1 MRHRKMLSISPA
13 SVSQWGSQQSIKAE
27 PGFAYL
33 SAVDRDPQRSRSY
46 TKAAAGALL
55 AGWHQNERHML
66 NVLNV
71 KMLNALF
78 LQNHPSRFLTDWC
91 SIIFPVS
98 TLRFRISSW
107 RLVQIVLHPQF
118 KEKWD
123 EQLNLTQQCQKNL
136 LRAPRLCKEWAET
149 QWTGV
154 QKATVPGGSSCTSSP
169 TYLPALGQHCR
180 RLFLHCSLQEHS
192 GMRWFEPI
200 CGTHSAARFPI
211 FFCPQWD
218 KTHGINFSEPNIS
231 CDKYKATLQYLAA
244 SLSSNS
250 T

>member
-1 MRHRKMLSISPA
+1 
-13 SVSQWGSQQSIKAE
+13 
-27 PGFAYL
+27 
-33 SAVDRDPQRSRSY
+33 
-46 TKAAAGALL
+46 
-55 AGWHQNERHML
+55 ML

-98 TLRFRISSW
+98 TPGFRISSW
-107 RLVQIVLHPQF
+107 RLVQIVLHPRF

-123 EQLNLTQQCQKNL
+123 EQLNLTQQCQKDL
-136 LRAPRLCKEWAET
+136 LRAPRLCEEWAET

-231 CDKYKATLQYLAA
+231 CDKYKVTLQYLAA

>member
-1 MRHRKMLSISPA
+1 MSARRAWVCLPECCGQRPSKKSFLH
-13 SVSQWGSQQSIKAE
+13 QSCSRGPFSWMAPKQKAYVKC
-27 PGFAYL
+27 F
-33 SAVDRDPQRSRSY
+33 
-46 TKAAAGALL
+46 KCK
-55 AGWHQNERHML
+55 
-66 NVLNV
+66 NV
-71 KMLNALF
+71 KCIIPPESPMLA
-78 LQNHPSRFLTDWC
+78 SRFLTDWC

-123 EQLNLTQQCQKNL
+123 EQLNLTQQCQKDL
-136 LRAPRLCKEWAET
+136 LRAPRLCEEWAET

-200 CGTHSAARFPI
+200 CGTHSAARFP
-211 FFCPQWD
+211 FFFLPPVRQNPW
-218 KTHGINFSEPNIS
+218 NQFLWA
-231 CDKYKATLQYLAA
+231 KYLMWQI
-244 SLSSNS
+244 
-250 T
+250 